1 MYDHGANQ
9 PLLGRDEFLRR
20 GRVAIRLDE
29 LLQDVDKLLDF
40 SYVDE
45 DILSLRNQ
53 MKLPISLMGL
63 ANINSSPEHHSSS
76 PPSSASSLLSDIS
89 PPPSKKRRLSSSS
102 LSASDDEE
110 DRPLASRVGQKTAG
124 PRAEKSAR
132 APASKSQRS
141 GKKGPGIKSKGQT
154 APVSLSPPIPMAQ
167 DQDGMNGDAPHRPQ
181 IKVEDKMDEEQLTR
195 LTTGVTLDS
204 SAAAAT
210 PTVKTEKAAVGELRN
225 GLIKITAVE
234 NDKEPRSLVILT
246 GLKTLFQKQ
255 LPKMPREYIAR
266 LVYDAN
272 SKCLAIIKR
281 GLKVVGGICYRP
293 FPHRGFAEIV
303 FFATASVDQVK
314 GYGAMLMDHFKAHIR
329 KTYPDM
335 MHFLTYADNYAVGYF
350 EKQGFSK
357 EITLER
363 SVWAGYIKD
372 YEGGTIMQCT
382 MLRKVDY
389 LNKPAIIAAQ
399 QEAIMSKIRE
409 MSRSHIV
416 YPGLPQFQNASGE
429 VTVDYK
435 DVPGLRESGWTPT
448 MTSNPVRIVSRS
460 SDRYFMT
467 KTLDDLKD
475 HSAAWAFQNPVN
487 GEEVVDYYD
496 VIKEP
501 MDFKTMTEKLESN
514 QYATVEAFLDD
525 TQLVFDNCRRY
536 NPEGSVYVKNA
547 NKLEKFL
554 KDRVAD
560 RIKRE
565 Q

>member
-9 PLLGRDEFLRR
+9 PQLGRDEFLRR

-29 LLQDVDKLLDF
+29 LLQDVNKLLDF
-40 SYVDE
+40 SYVDQ

-53 MKLPISLMGL
+53 MRLPLSLMGL
-63 ANINSSPEHHSSS
+63 ANINSSPGT
-76 PPSSASSLLSDIS
+76 PPSSASSALSEAEAS
-89 PPPSKKRRLSSSS
+89 PPPAKKRRLSSSS
-102 LSASDDEE
+102 LSGVASDDEE
-110 DRPLASRVGQKTAG
+110 DRPLASRMGLKTGG

-141 GKKGPGIKSKGQT
+141 GKKGPGIKGPGIKSKGQT
-154 APVSLSPPIPMAQ
+154 APVSLPPPVGQEQ
-167 DQDGMNGDAPHRPQ
+167 DEMNGIAVHEPI
-181 IKVEDKMDEEQLTR
+181 IKEEEKMDEEQLTR

-204 SAAAAT
+204 GPGAAVPA
-210 PTVKTEKAAVGELRN
+210 VKTEKAAVGELRQ
-225 GLIKITAVE
+225 GLITITAVE
-234 NDKEPRSLVILT
+234 NDKQPRSLVILT

-266 LVYDAN
+266 LVYDTN

-314 GYGAMLMDHFKAHIR
+314 GYGAMLMDHYKAHIR

-357 EITLER
+357 TSLLI
-363 SVWAGYIKD
+363 D

-382 MLRKVDY
+382 MLPKVDY
-389 LNKPAIIAAQ
+389 LNKPALIAAQ
-399 QEAIMSKIRE
+399 QEAIMTKIRQ

-416 YPGLPQFQNASGE
+416 YPGLPQFQDVKGE
-429 VTVDYK
+429 VSVDYR
-435 DVPGLRESGWTPT
+435 DVPGLSRYFLSP
-448 MTSNPVRIVSRS
+448 SRHCPVRIISRS
-460 SDRYFMT
+460 SDQYFME
-467 KTLDDLKD
+467 KTMKELKE
-475 HSAAWAFQNPVN
+475 HSAAWAFQFPVN
-487 GEEVVDYYD
+487 AEEVVDYYD

-501 MDFKTMTEKLESN
+501 MDFKTMGEKLQAN
-514 QYATVEAFLDD
+514 QYTSVEAFLDD
-525 TQLVFDNCRRY
+525 AQLVFDNCRRY
-536 NPEGSVYVKNA
+536 NPEGSTWVKNA
-547 NKLEKFL
+547 NKMDKFL
-554 KDRVAD
+554 KDRVSD
-560 RIKRE
+560 RMKRGT
-565 Q
+565 